1 MRNNFSSIHHVSF
14 IISDLKAAK
23 DFYCKALGLQI
34 DIARPELSFEG
45 LWLII
50 NQDQQIHLLLLNNPD
65 SVTRPEHG
73 GRDRHA
79 AFKVRNFPVIKARLD
94 EHKIP
99 YTVSKSGRQALFCR
113 DPDGNTLELIA

>member
-1 MRNNFSSIHHVSF
+1 MRNNFISIHHVSF

-79 AFKVRNFPVIKARLD
+79 AFKVRNFSEAKARLD